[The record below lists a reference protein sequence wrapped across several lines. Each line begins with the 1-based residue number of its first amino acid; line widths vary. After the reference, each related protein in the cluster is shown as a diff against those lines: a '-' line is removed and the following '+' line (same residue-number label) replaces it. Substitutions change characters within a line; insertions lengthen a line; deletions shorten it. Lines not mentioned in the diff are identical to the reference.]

1 MALTLALAM
10 AIPVTGGAQTAEEA
24 LTQARCTA
32 PRPALDAWLKG
43 NAPSEAQV
51 RAVFA
56 RNGRSIRRDSPI
68 NAYFTWLAA
77 GRDHA
82 AAAAAYHKGV
92 TGYARDF
99 ACWK

>member
-1 MALTLALAM
+1 M
-10 AIPVTGGAQTAEEA
+10 
-24 LTQARCTA
+24 
-32 PRPALDAWLKG
+32 
-43 NAPSEAQV
+43 
-51 RAVFA
+51 RAGFA

-77 GRDHA
+77 GRVHA
-82 AAAAAYHKGV
+82 AASSAYHKGV